1 MRLSGFRSSIIKLDL
16 HLRSFASICGFE
28 FCSCPFVIS
37 IHDPVSIEALRKRL
51 RIDPHRLKR
60 LRGAFYRRQ
69 LSAVQALDELPTET
83 REAFASEID
92 FHPLEL
98 SERHD
103 SKFDGASKL
112 IFRTD
117 TGQLIE
123 AVILRIATGRTTL
136 CISSQAGCAA
146 ACAFC
151 ATGKMGLGRNL
162 TSGEI
167 CDQVIQAN
175 QILREEGRRIR
186 NIVFMGMGEP
196 LHNEENVY
204 AAIDLLTAPDGF
216 AFDEQRVLLST
227 VGVPEAF
234 MRCAKRFPK
243 LGLALSLHS
252 AREPERLKIV
262 PLTQRHSLSQLRTAL
277 EKITHNGRRVMIGYT
292 LLAGINDTQADVAAL
307 RDYLKDLPVHLNL
320 IPYNPID
327 AAPELRGTPKPQREA
342 FAKALKEAGFKV
354 TLRYSLGSDIAAACG
369 QLVKERRKANA
380 SR

>member
-1 MRLSGFRSSIIKLDL
+1 MFIRGLL
-16 HLRSFASICGFE
+16 H
-28 FCSCPFVIS
+28 VTNV
-37 IHDPVSIEALRKRL
+37 HDSVAVEALRKRL

-60 LRGAFYRRQ
+60 LRSAFYRRR
-69 LSAVQALDELPTET
+69 LSSAQALDELPAET
-83 REAFASEID
+83 RDAFAREVS
-92 FHPLEL
+92 FHPLGL
-98 SERHD
+98 VERHD
-103 SKFDGASKL
+103 SKLDGASKL
-112 IFRTD
+112 ILRTD

-162 TSGEI
+162 TSAEI

-175 QILREEGRRIR
+175 QILREEDRRIR

-196 LHNEENVY
+196 LHNEDNVF
-204 AAIDLLTAPDGF
+204 AAVKLLTAPDGF
-216 AFDEQRVLLST
+216 AFDEQRLMLST
-227 VGVPEAF
+227 VGVPDAF
-234 MRCAKRFPK
+234 LRCAKRFPR

-252 AREPERLKIV
+252 AREAERLKIV
-262 PLTQRHSLSQLRTAL
+262 PLSQRHSLAQLRTVL
-277 EKITHNGRRVMIGYT
+277 DKITHNGRQVMIGYT
-292 LLAGINDTQADVAAL
+292 LLAGVNDTDADVIAL

-327 AAPELRGTPKPQREA
+327 TAPELRGTPKPQREA
-342 FAKALKEAGFKV
+342 FARALKEAGFKV

-369 QLVKERRKANA
+369 QLVKERRKTGEAA
-380 SR
+380 RISRTNTD